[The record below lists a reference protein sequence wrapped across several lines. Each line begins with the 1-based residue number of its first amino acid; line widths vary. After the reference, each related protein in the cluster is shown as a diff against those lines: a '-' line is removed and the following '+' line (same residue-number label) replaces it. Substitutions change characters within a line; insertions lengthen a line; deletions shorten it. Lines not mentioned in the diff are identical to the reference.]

1 MIRCNSKIGQIFNTL
16 ADRGE
21 IEPVTIT
28 WPGTELAPIICNS
41 MWAATDY
48 LRTNGFYNPGTPLH
62 RFA

>member
-1 MIRCNSKIGQIFNTL
+1 MQKCTSKTGQIINTL

-21 IEPVTIT
+21 IEPVTVV
-28 WPGTELAPIICNS
+28 WPNRSLTFNS